1 MAMPSRR
8 YSKRRKVCRFCA
20 DKSLEISYKNVDM
33 LREFLT
39 ERRRMIPRRMSG
51 NCAKHQR
58 ILAREIKV
66 ARNMALIPFT
76 PD

>member
-20 DKSLEISYKNVDM
+20 DKSLEM